1 MKHGIRTLLMAAAL
15 VALQAG
21 CQRSEE
27 PGQVIQDPATE
38 SMQTE
43 AYDPQAEALAQAQS
57 DYDTAMRRCDMLA
70 ADQQA
75 SCRED
80 AQNALDAAKSA
91 AAGPPGPS

>member
-1 MKHGIRTLLMAAAL
+1 MTAVLF
-15 VALQAG
+15 ALQAG

-27 PGQVIQDPATE
+27 PGQAIQDPATD

-43 AYDPQAEALAQAQS
+43 AYDPKAEALAQAQS
-57 DYDTAMRRCDMLA
+57 DFDTAMRRCDMLA

-80 AQNALDAAKSA
+80 AQNSYDAAKSA
-91 AAGPPGPS
+91 VEGPPGPS

>member
-1 MKHGIRTLLMAAAL
+1 MRYGIPTMLMTAAL
-15 VALQAG
+15 LAFQAG
-21 CQRSEE
+21 CQRAEE
-27 PGQVIQDPATE
+27 PEQVIEDPATE

-43 AYDPQAEALAQAQS
+43 AYDPQAESLAQARS

-75 SCRED
+75 SCRVD
-80 AQNALDAAKSA
+80 AQNALDAARSA